1 MLMKDL
7 IDKDFPEGFRYKEII
22 ALLKN
27 CHDIKVNLCVLHRFL
42 RRVNFYRKG
51 KQSLLLDIVTFI
63 QHELEGSG
71 SCTGYRAMH
80 QTCIRNGLMVS
91 RVIVAQIMRHVDPI
105 VNTRRRRTL
114 RRRLFYSPG
123 PNWVWYLDGYDKWK
137 PYDFEIHGCM
147 DGYSSHV
154 LWLSVIRSNKDP
166 KEVCNFYFNY
176 FLIVKGVPPK
186 IVAD

>member
-7 IDKDFPEGFRYKEII
+7 IDNHFHEGFRYKEII

-51 KQSLLLDIVTFI
+51 KQNLLLDIVTFI

-80 QTCIRNGLMVS
+80 QRCIRIGLMVS
-91 RVIVAQIMRHVDPI
+91 RVIVAQIMKHLDPI
-105 VNTRRRRTL
+105 VNTRGTRTL
-114 RRRLFYSPG
+114 RRRLYYSQG
-123 PNWVWYLDGYDKWK
+123 LN
-137 PYDFEIHGCM
+137 
-147 DGYSSHV
+147 
-154 LWLSVIRSNKDP
+154 
-166 KEVCNFYFNY
+166 
-176 FLIVKGVPPK
+176 
-186 IVAD
+186 